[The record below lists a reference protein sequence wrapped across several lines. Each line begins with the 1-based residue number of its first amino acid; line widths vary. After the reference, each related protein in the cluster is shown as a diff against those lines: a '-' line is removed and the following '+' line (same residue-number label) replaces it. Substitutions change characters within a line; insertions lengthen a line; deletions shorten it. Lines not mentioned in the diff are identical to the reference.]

1 MRLLFL
7 LLVLV
12 NGLVYLWF
20 SADRQSVS
28 AAPTD
33 TDGKAARLVLLSESG
48 RNFKA
53 EDSGITSGDSVT
65 DVGSRAC
72 FTLGPLMSRESVLE
86 AGEKLNAAGLSFE
99 RRVSEKKEQI
109 GYWVYLPPFAT
120 PEAAQEKAQEFRL
133 LGDRHFYVVKPP
145 SEYAYGISLGVFQDR
160 KNAERRHRQIEG
172 LGYNPLLEG
181 RFRQNPVYWLDYV
194 EAGDGEDFDNS
205 GLPEA
210 QIYPRVCETTIAENP
225 PLP

>member
-7 LLVLV
+7 LLVLT

-20 SADRQSVS
+20 SAGQQSVS
-28 AAPTD
+28 AVPTD
-33 TDGKAARLVLLSESG
+33 TDSIVAQLILLSESG
-48 RNFKA
+48 HDFKPENPNVA
-53 EDSGITSGDSVT
+53 DNGPVANRDTKI
-65 DVGSRAC
+65 C
-72 FTLGPLMSRESVLE
+72 FTLGPFMNQESVLE
-86 AGEKLNAAGLSFE
+86 AGEKLTAAGLAFE

-133 LGDRHFYVVKPP
+133 LGEKHYYVVKPP

-160 KNAERRHRQIEG
+160 GNAERRHRQIER
-172 LGYNPLLEG
+172 LGYSPLLEG

-194 EAGDGEDFDNS
+194 ESGNGRNFNNS
-205 GLPEA
+205 ELPGA
-210 QIYPRVCETTIAENP
+210 QIYPRVCETDVAEGL